1 MASELFSAKIKESK
15 SNYILN
21 YIYIYI
27 YIVLK
32 RRKLLSCIVPTSSQ
46 KMVKF

>member
-21 YIYIYI
+21 YIYI